1 MSPPALTREQ
11 NSIPS
16 VHTTET
22 SPARAEISVEPIR
35 FSPSQAGTEKSQ
47 IPEIANFSTPELC
60 LYLEQKGCSAT
71 TLEAVNRAEIDGEY
85 WLYIFNMENEEK
97 RDILINSLQIQD
109 NIVRMK
115 LSSEAAVLI
124 SGKQNKE
131 KSSSTSR
138 PLNEKIPVPALP
150 KPLPGKTH
158 LTYLQ
163 WENYRIAVVGWL
175 QIGDKQLAAVA
186 DSLFHNPDQ
195 DIDTII
201 GDKLSHTQVIMD
213 TTWAVQLLQCTY
225 VSEWHTAKSANYTLA
240 GNRSG
245 LKLIA
250 TMGKLVNKKT
260 ADRQMEALNEAL
272 DSVKDPVKH
281 PAKLH
286 QALCDLNKIFNRM
299 ESLGSPADTKLKYT
313 LLTLMI
319 SELVKMPDML
329 TKLTIHYS
337 KVIDENPNDP
347 DKLFAV
353 LIWTRQKTSLAA
365 ADLLKE

>member
-1 MSPPALTREQ
+1 MQSPEAERPNIRDLFHGSEEGNIPAAKAKSEILRHGTPDQSLGLTMSPPALTREQ

-60 LYLEQKGCSAT
+60 LYLEQKGCT
-71 TLEAVNRAEIDGEY
+71 TNTLEAVNRSEIDGEY
-85 WLYIFNMENEEK
+85 WLYIFSMENEEK
-97 RDILINSLQIQD
+97 RDILINSLLIQD

-115 LSSEAAVLI
+115 LSSEAAVVI

-186 DSLFHNPDQ
+186 DSLFHNLARSLCPS
-195 DIDTII
+195 TIS
-201 GDKLSHTQVIMD
+201 GCECPRLELRCD
-213 TTWAVQLLQCTY
+213 
-225 VSEWHTAKSANYTLA
+225 A
-240 GNRSG
+240 GAMASRVRF
-245 LKLIA
+245 LIYRHF
-250 TMGKLVNKKT
+250 TV
-260 ADRQMEALNEAL
+260 
-272 DSVKDPVKH
+272 
-281 PAKLH
+281 H
-286 QALCDLNKIFNRM
+286 QKCPF
-299 ESLGSPADTKLKYT
+299 
-313 LLTLMI
+313 
-319 SELVKMPDML
+319 
-329 TKLTIHYS
+329 
-337 KVIDENPNDP
+337 
-347 DKLFAV
+347 
-353 LIWTRQKTSLAA
+353 LAA
-365 ADLLKE
+365 TGQK